1 MLNKVCLLV
10 LLLACLL
17 LVKGYSKEDA
27 EVVFTGIP
35 ALKISEGGVERVV
48 EDINEDK
55 ASEFKCVIT
64 KKGDKYFWASRN
76 NVELNRIQSGAFLTF
91 IATSG
96 VGYVRIISPE
106 LKDTA
111 ALMSETEE
119 KYDYVEHMLIG
130 LRAVTYYGKPK

>member
-64 KKGDKYFWASRN
+64 KKGDKYFWTSRN
-76 NVELNRIQSGAFLTF
+76 NIELNRIQSGVFLTF

-96 VGYVRIISPE
+96 VGYVRIIPPE